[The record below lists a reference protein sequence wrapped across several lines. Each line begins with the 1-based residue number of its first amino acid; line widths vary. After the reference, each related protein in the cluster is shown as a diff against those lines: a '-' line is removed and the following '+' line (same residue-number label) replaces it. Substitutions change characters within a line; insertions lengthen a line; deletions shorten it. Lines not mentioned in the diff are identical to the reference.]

1 MEALIREIKNSS
13 EIQLKPEALEY
24 LQKVLLFLKELEKQ
38 IVKLRGVLSQ
48 NTNFKHILKQ
58 KLFKKQHQIRIKYD

>member
-24 LQKVLLFLKELEKQ
+24 LQKVLLFLIELEKQ
-38 IVKLRGVLSQ
+38 IVKLRSLLSQ
-48 NTNFKHILKQ
+48 NTNFKLILKQ